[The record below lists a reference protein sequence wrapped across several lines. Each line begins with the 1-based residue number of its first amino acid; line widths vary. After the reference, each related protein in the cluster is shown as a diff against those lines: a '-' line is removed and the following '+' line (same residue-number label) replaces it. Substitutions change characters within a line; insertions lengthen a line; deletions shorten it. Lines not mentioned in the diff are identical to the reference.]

1 MKKQNNTLLITLAII
16 AAVLAAFNAYVAL
29 QQVSDLARVTG
40 FQVFSSTSVGNVTLS
55 IPQNVQ
61 VEFNPAII
69 NWSNGSFDAGV
80 DMAVLKTSNTLSE
93 RVQNG
98 TWWNGAGQG
107 RDTGLVLINRGNI
120 NVSVNLTTFRNNF
133 TFFQPTVGIGRAL
146 YDLNISSNAT
156 LGVPETACGVVWQS
170 ANFNVFTT
178 AKNATEGGIIIC
190 RNMSYIA
197 GQNALRID
205 VLLRIPVGVQRRE
218 YADTVTA
225 TADVASI

>member
-16 AAVLAAFNAYVAL
+16 AVVLAAFNAYVAL
-29 QQVSDLARVTG
+29 QEISGLARLTGYQVS
-40 FQVFSSTSVGNVTLS
+40 SSSSGNVTLI
-55 IPQNVQ
+55 IPSNVQ

-80 DMAVLKTSNTLSE
+80 DMAVLKTTSNISDQ
-93 RVQNG
+93 VKNG
-98 TWWNGAGQG
+98 TWVNLTGEG

-205 VLLRIPVGVQRRE
+205 VLLRIPSGVQRKE

-225 TADVASI
+225 AAESATN